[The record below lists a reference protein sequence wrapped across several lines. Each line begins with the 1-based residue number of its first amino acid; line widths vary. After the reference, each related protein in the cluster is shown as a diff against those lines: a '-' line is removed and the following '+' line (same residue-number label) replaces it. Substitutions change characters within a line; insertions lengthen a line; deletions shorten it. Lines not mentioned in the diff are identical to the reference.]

1 MKKIVLTAIGFA
13 FTLSILSSNHFSASA
28 LNKGDGGAP
37 ARPDLAYGDY
47 PISYAHD
54 DGGGISQQETH
65 ADHF

>member
-13 FTLSILSSNHFSASA
+13 FTLSILSSNYFSPAA

-37 ARPDLAYGDY
+37 ARTDLAYGDY
-47 PISYAHD
+47 PMSYAQS
-54 DGGGISQQETH
+54 DGSGISQQKTH